1 MENRDSMTA
10 APMNLPG
17 LRVSCASGAGAS
29 NPDSASTENTIPAST
44 PPKPCGARLGCSG
57 AV

>member
-1 MENRDSMTA
+1 MANSETMTA
-10 APMNLPG
+10 RLMNLPG
-17 LRVSCASGAGAS
+17 LRVSWASGAGAS
-29 NPDSASTENTIPAST
+29 KPLSASTENTIPART